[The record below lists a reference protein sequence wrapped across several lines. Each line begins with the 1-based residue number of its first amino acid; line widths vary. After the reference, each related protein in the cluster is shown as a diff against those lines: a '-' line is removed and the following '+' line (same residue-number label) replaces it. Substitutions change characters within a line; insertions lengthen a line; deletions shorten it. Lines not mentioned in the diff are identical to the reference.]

1 MIKEAQT
8 RQNINWTWFQ
18 PPKAKDTKNG
28 GSHTWYT
35 NALLVVKCEVLG
47 RDSNE
52 VLLRLRHPGGDET
65 VVNTTT

>member
-47 RDSNE
+47 RDSN
-52 VLLRLRHPGGDET
+52 D
-65 VVNTTT
+65 